1 MSRCPCHTR
10 RRLLQASGAGL
21 LLTALPVAAAP
32 RQIALLRGPA
42 WINDQPATPDS
53 LIRPG
58 DTLRTGQAAE
68 LRFVLGKDAYL
79 MRERTTLTLEG
90 SDSNWIAG
98 TLRVVTGGLLA
109 AFGRG
114 DKRIVTPTVTAG
126 IRGTGTYVQVDPQQS
141 YFCTC
146 YGTVELTGAGDS
158 RQWVSTGHHSA
169 RVSSAAGIAD
179 DHMRWHTDEEVIA
192 LDQLVGRTPPFVKT
206 GG

>member
-10 RRLLQASGAGL
+10 RRLLQAGGAGL
-21 LLTALPVAAAP
+21 LLASLPALSAP
-32 RQIALLRGPA
+32 RQIALLRGQA
-42 WINDQPATPDS
+42 WINDQPATLDS
-53 LIRPG
+53 PIRPG
-58 DTLRTGQAAE
+58 DTLRTGPAAE
-68 LRFVLGKDAYL
+68 LRFVLGQDAYL

-90 SDSNWIAG
+90 NDTGWIAG

-146 YGTVELTGAGDS
+146 YGSVELSGANDS
-158 RQWVSTGHHSA
+158 RQWVSAGHHSA
-169 RVSSAAGIAD
+169 RISGAAGIAD
-179 DHMRWHTDEEVIA
+179 DRMRWHTDEEVIA
-192 LDQLVGRTPPFVKT
+192 LDQLVGRTPPFVKNA
-206 GG
+206 G